1 MIPSSHLNALR
12 IIYAQ
17 LRNTDIHWALTGS
30 LNFALQGVPVEPH
43 DIDIQTDEAGAY
55 AIERIFHGQV
65 VQPVAFR
72 ASERMRSHFG
82 VLEIAGVEVEIMDEI
97 QKRLADG
104 TWEEPIKVEQHRRFV
119 MVEDMLLPVL
129 ALEYEHQAY
138 LIMGRIEKAMML
150 REWLDNQSREQEK
163 QSKTPM

>member
-1 MIPSSHLNALR
+1 MIPPSHLNALR
-12 IIYAQ
+12 IIYTQ

-30 LNFALQGVPVEPH
+30 LNFTLQGVPVEPH

-55 AIERIFHGQV
+55 ALERIFREHV

-72 ASERMRSHFG
+72 ASEHMRSHFG
-82 VLEIAGVEVEIMDEI
+82 VMEIAGVEVEIMDEI

-104 TWEEPIKVEQHRRFV
+104 AWEEPIKVENHRRFV
-119 MVEDMLLPVL
+119 KVEDMLIPVL

-138 LIMGRIEKAMML
+138 SIMGRIEKARML
-150 REWLDNQSREQEK
+150 REWLDIQSSEQEK
-163 QSKTPM
+163 QSETPT